1 MKKKPAHRW
10 LDTQVVI
17 GTLAVTMSLGLWK
30 VFAVPPPRLS
40 AEAAPP
46 TVGPTP
52 LSATS
57 TSPGPFV
64 AATLPPVRILLGG
77 AAPRPPSDP
86 GGSGPVAVT
95 GSSRP

>member
-17 GTLAVTMSLGLWK
+17 GTLAVTMSLGLWRL
-30 VFAVPPPRLS
+30 FAVPPPRAR
-40 AEAAPP
+40 AETAPT

-52 LSATS
+52 LSVTP
-57 TSPGPFV
+57 TSPGPSV
-64 AATLPPVRILLGG
+64 VATLPPVRLLLGG